1 MNLSLVVH
9 LGLDRG
15 SCLNVSYM
23 NSRLTSYSVGKP
35 GRRRVGSEEGDTWQA
50 GQEASLHPRQKS
62 SQGDGSQILS
72 WSVQLQ
78 GFFFSH
84 LSKNLDMQA

>member
-1 MNLSLVVH
+1 M
-9 LGLDRG
+9 
-15 SCLNVSYM
+15 
-23 NSRLTSYSVGKP
+23 GKP
-35 GRRRVGSEEGDTWQA
+35 GHHRVDSEEGDTLQA

-62 SQGDGSQILS
+62 IQGGGSQILS

-84 LSKNLDMQA
+84 LSKNLDIQ